1 MIADI
6 DRKREHMGDNVLLVE
21 DDPAEA
27 QALIEAL
34 ADPRG
39 GPCTVEWVTLLDEG
53 LQRLKSGGI
62 SAILLDLFLPDSQ
75 GVETFDKLLRA
86 APRVPILILSGLAD
100 EGAAEHACQRGA
112 KDYLLKGQLG
122 GYSLP
127 LTLRNV
133 IARNSLEKASF
144 VEAERARVT
153 LDSIGDA
160 VLSTDVA
167 GNVSYLN
174 RVAEGLTGWS
184 RAEAAGRPL
193 AEIFQIIDGITR
205 EPAPNPMEHAIEAN
219 ATVGLTMNCVLIR
232 RDGQESA
239 IEDAA
244 APIHDSD
251 GELTGAVI
259 VFRDVNA
266 ARALALKMSHLAQH
280 DTLTDLPNRA
290 LLTQRLIQ
298 AIALADR
305 HSRQL
310 AVLFLDLDHFKN
322 VNDTLGHAIGDK
334 LLQSVGER
342 LGSCV
347 RKSDTVCRQGG
358 DEFIVLLSEVGGR
371 TGAARSAEKIITAV
385 AATHPIDGNDINI
398 GSSIGISLYPDDGQ
412 DPGTLLKAADTA
424 MYAAKERGRNRY
436 QLFNRDMKARD
447 IEHDSIEGDLGA
459 ALQRQEFILHYQA
472 QVDLK
477 TGAVTGTEALVRWQ
491 HPGRGLLQPGQFIP
505 IAEAC
510 GQIVPIGQ
518 WVLREACRQ
527 TRAWLD
533 AGLRPMRVAVNISAL
548 EFRNRHFLENLHG
561 ILKETGL
568 EPRYLELEL
577 TESVLMEDVE
587 STGAMLCALKAMGVQ
602 LAIDDFGTGFSSLS
616 YLTQFQI
623 DALKIDQSFVR
634 AMTPDPE
641 AIVLGAVIAMAKSLK
656 HRVIAE
662 GVETPTQLTS
672 LRDLQCGE
680 GQGYLFNRPG
690 HAEAF
695 ADLLVTGISKDIVF
709 N

>member
-1 MIADI
+1 
-6 DRKREHMGDNVLLVE
+6 MGDNVLLVE

-34 ADPRG
+34 ADPRA
-39 GPCTVEWVTLLDEG
+39 GPCTVEWVTLLAEG

-62 SAILLDLFLPDSQ
+62 SVVLLDLYLPDSQ
-75 GVETFDKLLRA
+75 GLETLDKLLRA
-86 APRVPILILSGLAD
+86 AARVPILILSSLAD
-100 EGAAEHACQRGA
+100 EGAAEQACQRGA
-112 KDYLLKGQLG
+112 KDYLLKGHLG

-133 IARNSLEKASF
+133 IARCSSEKDSF

-160 VLSTDVA
+160 VLSTDVM
-167 GNVSYLN
+167 GNVTYLN
-174 RVAEGLTGWS
+174 RVAETLTGWP
-184 RAEAAGRPL
+184 REEAMGRPL
-193 AEIFQIIDGITR
+193 AEIFKIIDGITR
-205 EPAPNPMEHAIEAN
+205 APAPDPMEQAIEAN
-219 ATVGLTMNCVLIR
+219 ATVGLTMNCVLVR
-232 RDGQESA
+232 RDGHESA

-244 APIHDSD
+244 APIRDRD
-251 GELTGAVI
+251 GQLTGAVI

-280 DTLTDLPNRA
+280 DSLTDLPNRA
-290 LLTQRLIQ
+290 LLTQRLTQ
-298 AIALADR
+298 AIALAGRHDR
-305 HSRQL
+305 QVG
-310 AVLFLDLDHFKN
+310 VLYVDLDHFKN
-322 VNDTLGHAIGDK
+322 VNDTLGHLIGDK
-334 LLQSVGER
+334 LLRSVGDR

-347 RKSDTVCRQGG
+347 RKSDMVCRQGG
-358 DEFIVLLSEVGGR
+358 DEFLVLLSEIAGGR
-371 TGAARSAEKIITAV
+371 PDAIRCAEKLLTAV
-385 AATHPIDGNDINI
+385 AATHPIDGNVINI
-398 GSSIGISLYPDDGQ
+398 GSSIGISIFPDDGQ
-412 DPGTLLKAADTA
+412 DAGALLKAADTA
-424 MYAAKERGRNRY
+424 MYSAKDQGRNRY
-436 QLFNRDMKARD
+436 QCFDRDMKARA
-447 IEHDSIEGDLGA
+447 IEHESIEEDLGA

-477 TGAVTGTEALVRWQ
+477 TGAITGTEALIRWQ
-491 HPGRGLLQPGQFIP
+491 HPGRGLLQPAQFIP

-527 TRAWLD
+527 TQAWLD
-533 AGLRPMRVAVNISAL
+533 AGLRPMRIAVNISAL
-548 EFRNRHFLENLHG
+548 EFRNKRFLESLRS
-561 ILKETGL
+561 ILDDTGL

-662 GVETPTQLTS
+662 GVETPCQLAS
-672 LRDLQCGE
+672 LRELDCGE

-690 HAEAF
+690 DADAF
-695 ADLLVTGISKDIVF
+695 ADLLEAGISKTILF

>member
-1 MIADI
+1 
-6 DRKREHMGDNVLLVE
+6 MGDNVLLIE

-27 QALIEAL
+27 QQLIEAL

-39 GPCTVEWVTLLDEG
+39 GPCDVECVTLLDEG

-62 SAILLDLFLPDSQ
+62 SIVLLDLFLPDSQ
-75 GVETFDKLLRA
+75 GIETFDKVFRA

-100 EGAAEHACQRGA
+100 EGAAEQACQRGA
-112 KDYLLKGQLG
+112 KDYLLKGHLG

-133 IARNSLEKASF
+133 IARNSSDKASF

-160 VLSTDVA
+160 VLSTDIA
-167 GNVSYLN
+167 GNVTYLN
-174 RVAEGLTGWS
+174 RVAETLTGWS
-184 RAEAAGRPL
+184 RAEASGRPL
-193 AEIFQIIDGITR
+193 AEIFKIIDGVTR
-205 EPAPNPMEHAIEAN
+205 EPASDPMEHAIQAN
-219 ATVGLTMNCVLIR
+219 ATVGLAMNCVLIR

-239 IEDAA
+239 VEDAA
-244 APIHDSD
+244 APIRDSD

-280 DTLTDLPNRA
+280 DSLTDLPNRA
-290 LLTQRLIQ
+290 LLTQRLVQ
-298 AIALADR
+298 AVALAGR
-305 HSRQL
+305 HNRQV

-347 RKSDTVCRQGG
+347 RKSDTVARQGG
-358 DEFIVLLSEVGGR
+358 DEFIVLLSEIG
-371 TGAARSAEKIITAV
+371 GAADATSCAEKIVTAV
-385 AATHPIDGNDINI
+385 AATHPIEGNDIDI
-398 GSSIGISLYPDDGQ
+398 GCSIGISVYPDDGQ
-412 DPGTLLKAADTA
+412 DAGALLKAADTA
-424 MYAAKERGRNRY
+424 MYYAKEQGRNRY
-436 QLFNRDMKARD
+436 RCFDRDMKARD

-472 QVDLK
+472 QVDLT
-477 TGAVTGTEALVRWQ
+477 TGAITGTEALIRWQ
-491 HPGRGLLQPGQFIP
+491 HPGRGLLQPAQFIP
-505 IAEAC
+505 IAEAS

-533 AGLRPMRVAVNISAL
+533 AGLRPIRVAVNISAL
-548 EFRNRHFLENLHG
+548 EFRNKHFLESLRA
-561 ILKETGL
+561 ILNDTGL

-587 STGAMLCALKAMGVQ
+587 STGALLCALKTMGVQ

-616 YLTQFQI
+616 YLTRFQI
-623 DALKIDQSFVR
+623 NALKIDQSFVR

-641 AIVLGAVIAMAKSLK
+641 SVILGAVIAMAKSLK

-662 GVETPTQLTS
+662 GVETACQLAS
-672 LRDLQCGE
+672 LQDLRCGE

-690 HAEAF
+690 NAEAF
-695 ADLLVTGISKDIVF
+695 ADLLEAGISKAIVF
-709 N
+709 H

>member
-1 MIADI
+1 MSD
-6 DRKREHMGDNVLLVE
+6 HVLLVE
-21 DDPAEA
+21 DDPDEA

-34 ADPRG
+34 ADPRA
-39 GPCTVEWVTLLDEG
+39 GPCTVEWVKLLAEG

-62 SAILLDLFLPDSQ
+62 SVVLLDLYLPDSQ
-75 GVETFDKLLRA
+75 GIETFNKLLRA
-86 APRVPILILSGLAD
+86 APRIPILILTSLAD
-100 EGAAEHACQRGA
+100 EGAAEQACQRGA
-112 KDYLLKGQLG
+112 KDYLLKGHLG

-133 IARNSLEKASF
+133 ITRNSWEKATF

-153 LDSIGDA
+153 LASIGDA
-160 VLSTDVA
+160 VLSTDVT
-167 GNVSYLN
+167 GNVTYLN
-174 RVAEGLTGWS
+174 RVAEQLTGWS
-184 RAEAAGRPL
+184 HGEAVGRPL
-193 AEIFQIIDGITR
+193 AEIFKIIDGITR
-205 EPAPNPMEHAIEAN
+205 EPAPDPMEQAIQAN
-219 ATVGLTMNCVLIR
+219 ATVGLTLNCVLIR

-244 APIHDSD
+244 APIRDSE

-259 VFRDVNA
+259 VFRDVNV

-280 DTLTDLPNRA
+280 DPLTDLPNRA

-305 HSRQL
+305 HARQIG
-310 AVLFLDLDHFKN
+310 VLFLDLDHFKN
-322 VNDTLGHAIGDK
+322 VNDTLGHLIGDK

-342 LGSCV
+342 LASCV

-358 DEFIVLLSEVGGR
+358 DEFIVLLSEIG
-371 TGAARSAEKIITAV
+371 GAADAVSCAEKIITAV
-385 AATHPIDGNDINI
+385 AATHPIEGNDINI
-398 GSSIGISLYPDDGQ
+398 GSSIGVSIFPDDGQ
-412 DPGTLLKAADTA
+412 DAGALLKAADTA
-424 MYAAKERGRNRY
+424 MYYAKQHGRNRY
-436 QLFNRDMKARD
+436 QCFDREMKARD
-447 IEHDSIEGDLGA
+447 IEHDSIEEDLRA

-477 TGAVTGTEALVRWQ
+477 TGAITGTEALVRWQ
-491 HPGRGLLQPGQFIP
+491 HPGRGLLHPAQFIP

-527 TRAWLD
+527 TRAWID

-548 EFRNRHFLENLHG
+548 EFRNKRFLENLRS
-561 ILKETGL
+561 ILDETGL

-577 TESVLMEDVE
+577 TESALMEDVE
-587 STGAMLCALKAMGVQ
+587 STASALSALKAMGVQ

-616 YLTQFQI
+616 YLTRFQI

-641 AIVLGAVIAMAKSLK
+641 AIVLGAVITMAKSLK

-662 GVETPTQLTS
+662 GVETPSQLAS
-672 LRDLQCGE
+672 LQDLHCGE
-680 GQGYLFNRPG
+680 GQGYLFSRPG
-690 HAEAF
+690 DADAF
-695 ADLLVTGISKDIVF
+695 ADLLETGISKAILF

>member
-1 MIADI
+1 
-6 DRKREHMGDNVLLVE
+6 MGENVLLVE

-39 GPCTVEWVTLLDEG
+39 GPCNVEWVPLLSQA
-53 LQRLKSGGI
+53 LQRLQSGGI
-62 SAILLDLFLPDSQ
+62 SIILLDLFLPDSQ
-75 GVETFDKLLRA
+75 GIETFDALLRA

-100 EGAAEHACQRGA
+100 EGAAEQACQRGA
-112 KDYLLKGQLG
+112 NDYLFKGHLG

-127 LTLRNV
+127 LTLRRV
-133 IARNSLEKASF
+133 IVHSSSEKAWF
-144 VEAERARVT
+144 LEAERARVT

-160 VLSTDVA
+160 VLSTDIA

-174 RVAEGLTGWS
+174 RVAENLTGWS
-184 RAEAAGRPL
+184 REEGTGRPL
-193 AEIFQIIDGITR
+193 AEIFKIIDGITR
-205 EPAPNPMEHAIEAN
+205 QPAPDPMAHAIQAN

-239 IEDAA
+239 IEDSA
-244 APIHDSD
+244 APIRDRD
-251 GELTGAVI
+251 GELIGAVS

-266 ARALALKMSHLAQH
+266 SRARALKMSHLAQH
-280 DTLTDLPNRA
+280 DSLTDLPNRA

-298 AIALADR
+298 AIALASR
-305 HSRQL
+305 HGRQL
-310 AVLFLDLDHFKN
+310 AVLFLDLDHFKKI
-322 VNDTLGHAIGDK
+322 NDTLGHAIGDK

-342 LGSCV
+342 LGSCI
-347 RKSDTVCRQGG
+347 RKSDTVSRQGG
-358 DEFIVLLSEVGGR
+358 DEFVVLLSEVGGEADATR
-371 TGAARSAEKIITAV
+371 CAEKLITAV
-385 AATHPIDGNDINI
+385 GATHPVDGNDINI
-398 GSSIGISLYPDDGQ
+398 GSSIGISIYPDDGQ
-412 DPGTLLKAADTA
+412 DASTLLKAADTA
-424 MYAAKERGRNRY
+424 MYSAKGRGRNRY
-436 QLFNRDMKARD
+436 QLFDRDLKARN
-447 IEHDSIEGDLGA
+447 IEHQSIEDDLAA
-459 ALQRQEFILHYQA
+459 ALQRHEFILHYQA

-477 TGAVTGTEALVRWQ
+477 TKAICGTEALIRWQ
-491 HPGRGLLQPGQFIP
+491 HPGRGLLQPAQFIP

-510 GQIVPIGQ
+510 GQIVPIGR

-533 AGLRPMRVAVNISAL
+533 AGLRPIRVAVNISAL
-548 EFRNRHFLENLHG
+548 EFRNKHFLESLRA
-561 ILKETGL
+561 ILNETGL
-568 EPRYLELEL
+568 EARYLELEL

-587 STGAMLCALKAMGVQ
+587 STGAMLSELKATGVQ

-616 YLTQFQI
+616 YLTQFHI

-634 AMTPDPE
+634 AMVPDPE
-641 AIVLGAVIAMAKSLK
+641 AVVLGAIIAMAKSLK

-662 GVETPTQLTS
+662 GIETPCQLAS
-672 LRDLQCGE
+672 LQNLQCGE

-690 HAEAF
+690 TAEAF
-695 ADLLVTGISKDIVF
+695 ADLLVTGISKEVVF